1 MVRVTV
7 EVGNGATR
15 YRVAVQAESI
25 RRALEIVEGLSPR
38 SDFRVTFPIDPE
50 TFFVK
55 DPAEAGP
62 IEREKPANLGFDL
75 SGLSSAPAVAS
86 RPSL

>member
-1 MVRVTV
+1 MVRITI
-7 EVGNGATR
+7 EASNGAAR

-25 RRALEIVEGLSPR
+25 RRALEIVEGLNPG

-55 DPAEAGP
+55 DPAAKTRL
-62 IEREKPANLGFDL
+62 IERENL
-75 SGLSSAPAVAS
+75 AA
-86 RPSL
+86 

>member
-1 MVRVTV
+1 MVRITI
-7 EVGNGATR
+7 EASNGAAR

-25 RRALEIVEGLSPR
+25 RRALEIVEGLNPG

-55 DPAEAGP
+55 DPAAKARL
-62 IEREKPANLGFDL
+62 IERENL
-75 SGLSSAPAVAS
+75 AA
-86 RPSL
+86 

>member
-1 MVRVTV
+1 MVRITI
-7 EVGNGATR
+7 EASNGAAR

-25 RRALEIVEGLSPR
+25 RRALEIVDGLNPG

-55 DPAEAGP
+55 DPAAKAGL
-62 IEREKPANLGFDL
+62 IERENL
-75 SGLSSAPAVAS
+75 AA
-86 RPSL
+86 